1 MFKSKFIALAFA
13 IGAVGSIP
21 LVHAGT
27 VAGFGGGTEVTQLM
41 NNAEL
46 IKIGVDGAQTAVT
59 SVNQYMTQIEQY
71 RNQLI
76 NTAGMDPMKLNAQV
90 NSLNTSYQQLA
101 NYREQIFRT
110 SGSMNNQLD
119 AWGQRYTTA
128 KVAGRTL
135 KEQLEAEA
143 KLREGR
149 NGAALER
156 AKRDEQIMQDVNRDI
171 EQLRQAEA
179 DIPKSQGMN
188 ESIQNMHRTMN
199 KIAYQN
205 TKMIELLVE
214 SSAANR
220 NNNMDRN
227 VDAENSNRI
236 EKYRRDYQDALR
248 KRQLEFIAP
257 KSN

>member
-1 MFKSKFIALAFA
+1 MFKSKVIALAVA
-13 IGAVGSIP
+13 MGAVISMP
-21 LVHAGT
+21 AVHAGS
-27 VAGFGGGTEVTQLM
+27 VAGFGGSTEITQIM

-46 IKIGVDGAQTAVT
+46 LKSGVDGAQTAVT
-59 SVNQYMTQIEQY
+59 TVNQYMVQIEQY

-76 NTAGMDPMKLNAQV
+76 NTVGIDPMKLNTQL

-101 NYREQIFRT
+101 SYRAQLIRT
-110 SGSMNNQLD
+110 SGSMDNQLSSWD
-119 AWGQRYTTA
+119 QRFTTA

-143 KLREGR
+143 KLRDAR
-149 NGAALER
+149 NGAAIER
-156 AKRDEQIMQDVNRDI
+156 AKRDEQIMQDVTNDI

-179 DIPKSQGMN
+179 DIPKSLGMN

-199 KIAYQN
+199 KIAFQN

-214 SSAANR
+214 SNAANR
-220 NNNMDRN
+220 NNNIDRN
-227 VDAENSNRI
+227 VDAENSTRI
-236 EKYRRDYQDALR
+236 EKYRRDYQEALR

-257 KSN
+257 KVN

>member
-1 MFKSKFIALAFA
+1 MFKSKFIALAVA
-13 IGAVGSIP
+13 LGAVGSIP
-21 LVHAGT
+21 CVNAGT
-27 VAGFGGGTEVTQLM
+27 VAGFGGSTEITQLM

-46 IKIGVDGAQTAVT
+46 LKMGVDGAQTAVT
-59 SVNQYMTQIEQY
+59 TVNQYMVQIEQY

-101 NYREQIFRT
+101 NYRDQITRT
-110 SGSMNNQLD
+110 SGSMNYQLD
-119 AWGQRYTTA
+119 AWGQRFTTA

-214 SSAANR
+214 SSAADR

>member
-1 MFKSKFIALAFA
+1 MFKSKFVAISIA
-13 IGAVGSIP
+13 IGAMSVLPVAIAGS
-21 LVHAGT
+21 VAGT
-27 VAGFGGGTEVTQLM
+27 GGATEVTQIM
-41 NNAEL
+41 NNSEL
-46 IKIGVDGAQTAVT
+46 LKMGVDGAQTAVT
-59 SVNQYMTQIEQY
+59 TVNQYMVQIEQY

-76 NTAGMDPMKLNAQV
+76 NTVGIDPMKLNAQL

-101 NYREQIFRT
+101 SYRDQLIRT

-143 KLREGR
+143 KLREAR

-156 AKRDEQIMQDVNRDI
+156 AKRDEQIMQEVNNDI

-199 KIAYQN
+199 KIAFQN

-214 SSAANR
+214 SNAANR

-236 EKYRRDYQDALR
+236 EKYRRDYQEALR

-257 KSN
+257 KAN